1 MAGKTTQTT
10 AAASVAPLAPASPPA
25 TDRSTEG
32 QTLVKNEAPTSKKRQ
47 APVEVPTQGATN
59 PDVDF
64 DAEMRKLDFDLQDKE
79 PKTEPKGGK
88 TETPKSQA
96 EKQESTPEDPLDQ
109 ELDEAEAA
117 IAKANLKVAEPE
129 DKTEPESDETEES
142 NTPENEDESV
152 DVGDPKYAEWLKSLS
167 PKAAKKI
174 ERQQKQIATLKAA
187 AANAIQIAPT
197 ADSPLAHVSNQE
209 QLEAETQH
217 WTHVQNE
224 VKKLQRAYRDDP
236 STELEITLPNGT
248 KHAFADIGNV
258 DYSEDVASSK
268 LAAVPDAR
276 QRLADRANAK
286 PWETATKLT
295 SDLFVKDSPSNKTVL
310 EILKK
315 VPQFATAFP
324 DWEVKLAHMLRSMQ
338 MDTDTTAKK
347 AKWVRLELD
356 EQGNVKMPK
365 KSVAAAKPPAP
376 RVPSTP
382 NATRP
387 ALSGNGKEDSAKA
400 AIKKL
405 ELSGSDDDLREALR
419 TMMVA

>member
-10 AAASVAPLAPASPPA
+10 AAASVAPSAPASPPA
-25 TDRSTEG
+25 PDRSTEG
-32 QTLVKNEAPTSKKRQ
+32 QALVKNEAPTSKKRQ
-47 APVEVPTQGATN
+47 APVEAPTQGATN

-88 TETPKSQA
+88 TETPKLES
-96 EKQESTPEDPLDQ
+96 EKTPSTQEDPLEQ
-109 ELDEAEAA
+109 ELSEAEAA
-117 IAKANLKVAEPE
+117 AAKANLKVAEPE
-129 DKTEPESDETEES
+129 ESTEQESDEKEES
-142 NTPENEDESV
+142 TPENEGETPE
-152 DVGDPKYAEWLKSLS
+152 VGDPKYAEWLKTLS

-174 ERQQKQIATLKAA
+174 ERQQKQIATLKEA

-197 ADSPLAHVSNQE
+197 ADSPLAHISNQE

-276 QRLADRANAK
+276 QRLADRANAR

-356 EQGNVKMPK
+356 GEGNVKMPK